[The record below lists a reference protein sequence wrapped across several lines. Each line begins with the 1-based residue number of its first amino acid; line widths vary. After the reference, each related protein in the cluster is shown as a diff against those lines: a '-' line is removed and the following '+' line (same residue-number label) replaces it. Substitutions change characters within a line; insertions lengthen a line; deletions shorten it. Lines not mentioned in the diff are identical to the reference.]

1 MSKSYRIRT
10 KLGVDQ
16 NIRVNVEQDFD
27 FLEILS
33 LKLRQEDVYSRFC
46 ADYGVVVGRVVANSG
61 FGVPNARVSIFIPI
75 EEMDLEDPVIST
87 LYPYK
92 KPTDKNEDGYRYNL
106 LPYEQQYGGHN
117 PTGTFPSRSDV
128 LTRNEVLEIYE
139 KYYKF
144 TVKTNDSGDFMI
156 TGVPLGNQK
165 LVLDMDLSDMGCF
178 SLRPQDLIRMNMGVE
193 EQFDGTN
200 FKASSNLDELP
211 QIINSVQDIDVAS
224 FWGQEDLCNIGITR
238 ADFDLRELGIEIQ
251 PTAVFMGSIFSDADS
266 RPIKPNC
273 KPRTEQGDICNLVTG
288 PGEILAVRQ
297 TINVDENGDPVL
309 EQYSLPNSGKVI
321 DEDGAFVTDVPMNLD
336 YVVTNE
342 FGEIV
347 LSNDPSIGIPTK
359 GKYRFK
365 VKYQSEEN
373 GPPFEGDQ
381 FFPIVGEVQRANFIV
396 PQIREYGWNGSVQNS
411 GVDPAT
417 KDTETTI
424 NVDFVNQSQIVE
436 TKSIVIPSNTTVTIP
451 YNKDLEELKLTV
463 NGVVRNEKWI
473 EFPNGGTLTIE
484 VTKITTEIGNPPQT
498 VGQNVTVEVKQ
509 YDYDYIQFQKSYAFS
524 LDWDEYADK
533 QAAINCED
541 SFYLMNYNKVYTP
554 SMMIDEYR
562 QGYGRARFLGI
573 KEILDRGC
581 ESETNR
587 FPTNDGV
594 RNFDLLFFI
603 VNIVMTLFMPLLFV
617 ITVVGHVVCTLYKY
631 LRWLLDL
638 ILKVILTVIIF
649 ICYVIKAL
657 TFGLFKRPCPNYQSV
672 KLPKNCPIPA
682 IPLPNISYPDCQACA
697 CESKKAGE
705 PEGDDLPEIVENTS
719 ILADTTDYTF
729 FNELVGVRNEEI
741 EQWQKFQ
748 YGFQMTMSGND
759 VYGPG
764 SSFARTPFIKGAD
777 NPMTNRET
785 WSYDLPLT
793 ERFNLFNAK
802 ANYHHAANGGTNRIK
817 VKVNPNTNNGFHTDN
832 VMMLVVD
839 SGVVSSFQA
848 GEIVT
853 FQDINKSL
861 DPNISG
867 NTTGSTIFTTGQG
880 GGQKTITVTY
890 MDTNTNT
897 QTTSYVITGDT
908 SNTTYDFPSDVEY
921 YQVITGNTLSEF
933 ENLCDANGKGTAKSG
948 DSVNKTL
955 GRFTIFG
962 WQHVKKTGYAGINR
976 NPQEYPW
983 RFNTTPYEKPAQT
996 TSLLNP
1002 EPDWFEKNVP
1012 NIKLSSDWENLG
1024 VIFLVRGVDVHTPR
1038 QDIEYDLSYLYGY
1051 GAFNGTR
1058 KVRGNYLLNIP
1069 IQPYG
1074 ATNDWRLPIHA
1085 NFGNNNNVVMG
1096 QRIFYNSYSFTPSN
1110 SDYQSFTTKNH
1121 QYYSAYGANNRHYIV
1136 NASYQKPCVDT
1147 FNMAVSV
1154 KNASWNTQNWDKM
1167 VENNNDWKY
1176 HYEEDMVVEGVG
1188 MMGAQNNENFLYWSS
1203 VYHINTP
1210 NSVINMSNNQK
1221 IVMRT
1226 DRLPT
1231 SDVTQNRM
1239 VLHQNKAFAIYTLT
1253 DDGTTSES
1261 FNVGLD
1267 VIGDG
1272 SDDFNEDA
1280 GAIATQISQ
1289 TFSCQGMVPLECY
1302 SGNGE
1307 TIGVRAKDDRC
1318 YYLSDKKEIEKL
1330 QGGCYYLLLKNFA
1343 IAEDFQSIAEWR
1355 ARFRM
1360 MFGLCNNVV
1369 SLTFVNN
1376 WINGSLYMYAFQK
1389 DNVYGNN
1396 INETT
1401 FTSNPEYVYCK
1412 DTAVYQLV
1420 TNSFYYRASPYNPNN
1435 NLGERFIG
1443 RDNTPQTNILGRSNG
1458 ANKKFL
1464 GNPTTI
1470 MDLGPRDLFTKE
1482 ICYNP
1487 EFQGYIV
1494 DKISTS
1500 SYKDTSDV
1508 LQLFAISRL
1517 TASGFWESV
1526 IGFGDGS
1533 IQKLFSRPN
1542 QRLDGDVAQL
1552 LSINSEFGVIP
1563 YLGTNYSDSEI
1574 RYIGE
1579 TRILPNGKV
1588 VDDPTLG
1595 ILFSANTINRDM
1607 ISPGRYTFQDTLT
1620 STLVDNYGHQDQE
1633 VPFHKWE
1640 IISTGSTIFG
1650 TQQNDWYSKNS
1661 QDGIGSV
1668 RYQTE
1673 DRLTS
1678 QDTFSTN
1685 VDKPTTQR
1693 PGYIY
1698 NSNIVN
1704 NQIETTSAKPNPFRN
1719 VIHAGSPYF
1728 FYFGLR
1734 KGASSMNRFI
1744 DKFIFNQEKL

>member
-321 DEDGAFVTDVPMNLD
+321 DENGSFVTDIPMNLD

-451 YNKDLEELKLTV
+451 YNKDLEKLNLTV

-562 QGYGRARFLGI
+562 KGYGRARFLGI

-594 RNFDLLFFI
+594 RNFDLLFLI
-603 VNIVMTLFMPLLFV
+603 VNLVITLFTPLLFAVTV
-617 ITVVGHVVCTLYKY
+617 IGHVICFLWPV
-631 LRWLLDL
+631 LRILLT
-638 ILKVILTVIIF
+638 VILTVIFTLFVLLCNI
-649 ICYVIKAL
+649 VNGVAWL
-657 TFGLFKRPCPNYQSV
+657 FGAKI
-672 KLPKNCPIPA
+672 NCPKYSPIILPRKCPLSA
-682 IPLPNISYPDCQACA
+682 IPLPNLSYPDCQACA
-697 CESKKAGE
+697 CEGRDAGQGSE
-705 PEGDDLPEIVENTS
+705 DNLPEIEANTTLL
-719 ILADTTDYTF
+719 IDTNVNTFYDDLIGYHDDEQADWTKY
-729 FNELVGVRNEEI
+729 L
-741 EQWQKFQ
+741 
-748 YGFQMTMSGND
+748 YGFQTVMAGND
-759 VYGPG
+759 IYGDEQNSLAPWLRG
-764 SSFARTPFIKGAD
+764 KN
-777 NPMTNRET
+777 NPQAKAKT
-785 WSYDLPLT
+785 WSRDLTLS
-793 ERFNLFNAK
+793 ERFNLFNVK
-802 ANYHHAANGGTNRIK
+802 SKYHQYGGQNRIDTY
-817 VKVNPNTNNGFHTDN
+817 VNPNQNNFKKHSDN
-832 VMMLVVD
+832 VLMLLLDPGQLSV
-839 SGVVSSFQA
+839 FKA
-848 GEIVT
+848 GQIVT
-853 FQDINKSL
+853 FNDPELSK

-867 NTTGSTIFTTGQG
+867 GTTGTTVFQNQG
-880 GGQKTITVTY
+880 NANVTVTY
-890 MDTNTNT
+890 MDPDTLGSVQKTYT
-897 QTTSYVITGDT
+897 ITGQTNSSQDYQYPT
-908 SNTTYDFPSDVEY
+908 DIEY
-921 YQVITGNTLSEF
+921 FQVITGQTLEEYENTLNNS
-933 ENLCDANGKGTAKSG
+933 AKGLSSYGTP
-948 DSVNKTL
+948 NNTL
-955 GRFTIFG
+955 GQFYVFG
-962 WQHVKKTGYAGINR
+962 WQKVKKYYILGSK
-976 NPQEYPW
+976 NPDEYPDANQAGGDY
-983 RFNTTPYEKPAQT
+983 FVN
-996 TSLLNP
+996 
-1002 EPDWFEKNVP
+1002 NVP
-1012 NIKLSSDWENLG
+1012 NIKLNSDWKDHCI
-1024 VIFLVRGVDVHTPR
+1024 VFLTRGVDPNTPR
-1038 QDIEYDLSYLYGY
+1038 QDIKYDLSKLYGY
-1051 GAFNGTR
+1051 SMGNGPQI
-1058 KVRGNYLLNIP
+1058 RGNYKMNIP
-1069 IQPYG
+1069 IQPYPN
-1074 ATNDWRLPIHA
+1074 ANNDWRIPRHNKIGA
-1085 NFGNNNNVVMG
+1085 NG
-1096 QRIFYNSYSFTPSN
+1096 QVCSETGKGIYFNSFTFTPN
-1110 SDYQSFTTKNH
+1110 SGMYQTYFNH
-1121 QYYSAYGANNRHYIV
+1121 NIKYYSAM
-1136 NASYQKPCVDT
+1136 D
-1147 FNMAVSV
+1147 
-1154 KNASWNTQNWDKM
+1154 
-1167 VENNNDWKY
+1167 ENNTLYNQNVKKENKAVRSPQSIWESWSRMEGDGTGNDWY
-1176 HYEEDMVVEGVG
+1176 FNYRNDEVVEGG
-1188 MMGAQNNENFLYWSS
+1188 SLLMSKDTTIPEEGDWSYAS
-1203 VYHINTP
+1203 PVYYKINA
-1210 NSVINMSNNQK
+1210 NMSMPMLNSQK

-1231 SDVTQNRM
+1231 SDDTYKRFS
-1239 VLHQNKAFAIYTLT
+1239 LHQNKRFAIYTVD
-1253 DDGTTSES
+1253 DDGSSVSYNLES
-1261 FNVGLD
+1261 SDSF
-1267 VIGDG
+1267 GDG
-1272 SDDFNEDA
+1272 ADDFNEDA
-1280 GAIATQISQ
+1280 GSIATQISQ
-1289 TFSCQGMVPLECY
+1289 TFSCDGMVPLECY

-1307 TIGVRAKDDRC
+1307 TIGVLPEDDRC
-1318 YYLSDKKEIEKL
+1318 YYISNKKEIKKMY
-1330 QGGCYYLLLKNFA
+1330 GGCYYLLTKNFA
-1343 IAEDFQSIAEWR
+1343 FAEDFQSIAEWR

-1376 WINGSLYMYAFQK
+1376 WVNGSLYMYAFQK
-1389 DNVYGNN
+1389 DDVYGNN

-1533 IQKLFSRPN
+1533 IQKLFSRDN
-1542 QRLDGDVAQL
+1542 QRLDGDISQL
-1552 LSINSEFGVIP
+1552 LSINSEFGVVP

-1579 TRILPNGKV
+1579 TRTLSNGRV
-1588 VDDPTLG
+1588 VKDPTLG

-1620 STLVDNYGHQDQE
+1620 SHLVDNYGHQDQE

-1650 TQQNDWYSKNS
+1650 TQQNDWYSKKS

-1685 VDKPTTQR
+1685 VNMPSTQR

-1704 NQIETTSAKPNPFRN
+1704 NQIETTDDKPNPFRN

>member
-10 KLGVDQ
+10 KLGTDQ

-61 FGVPNARVSIFIPI
+61 FGVPNARVSIFIPVD
-75 EEMDLEDPVIST
+75 EMDLNDPVIST

-178 SLRPQDLIRMNMGVE
+178 SLRPQDMIRMNMGVE
-193 EQFDGTN
+193 EQFDGSN
-200 FKASSNLDELP
+200 FKASTNLDELP

-288 PGEILAVRQ
+288 PGQILAVRQ
-297 TINVDENGDPVL
+297 TIDVDENGDPVL
-309 EQYSLPNSGKVI
+309 EQYNLPNSGKVI
-321 DEDGAFVTDVPMNLD
+321 DEDGTFVTDVPMNLD

-396 PQIREYGWNGSVQNS
+396 PQIREYGWNGTTHNS
-411 GVDPAT
+411 GVDPST
-417 KDTETTI
+417 KDTETI
-424 NVDFVNQSQIVE
+424 VDVDFVDPTQIVE

-451 YNKDLEELKLTV
+451 YNKDLEELNLTV

-562 QGYGRARFLGI
+562 KGYGRARFLGI

-581 ESETNR
+581 ESETNK

-594 RNFDLLFFI
+594 RNFDLLFLI
-603 VNIVMTLFMPLLFV
+603 VNLVITLFTPLLFAVTV
-617 ITVVGHVVCTLYKY
+617 IGHVICFLWPV
-631 LRWLLDL
+631 LRWIINLVAT
-638 ILKVILTVIIF
+638 VILSVIIVL
-649 ICYVIKAL
+649 CYVVKAL
-657 TFGLFKRPCPNYQSV
+657 SFGLLKI
-672 KLPKNCPIPA
+672 NCPKWQYITISKTCPLSA
-682 IPLPNISYPDCQACA
+682 IPLPNISYPDCQACS
-697 CESKKAGE
+697 CDEKPAGQA
-705 PEGDDLPEIVENTS
+705 EGVPEIVENTS
-719 ILADTTDYTF
+719 ILVNSTDYTF
-729 FNELVGVRNEEI
+729 FNELVGTRNDEI
-741 EQWQKFQ
+741 ENWQKYQ
-748 YGFQMTMSGND
+748 YGFQTVMSGND
-759 VYGPG
+759 VYGPEW
-764 SSFARTPFIKGAD
+764 SAARTPFIKGSD
-777 NPMTNRET
+777 NPMFKRDTH
-785 WSYDLPLT
+785 SYDLPLT

-802 ANYHHAANGGTNRIK
+802 ANYHHNKNGGTNRVK
-817 VKVNPNTNNGFHTDN
+817 VRVNPNINNTFHTDN
-832 VMMLVVD
+832 VMVLVLD
-839 SGVVSSFQA
+839 SGVVEQFEA

-861 DPNISG
+861 DPNITG
-867 NTTGSTIFTTGQG
+867 NTTGSTIFTSGQN
-880 GGQKTITVTY
+880 GGQQSITVTY
-890 MDTNTNT
+890 MNTNLGT
-897 QTTSYVITGDT
+897 SQTSYIITGDT
-908 SNTTYDFPSDVEY
+908 SNTKYQFPADVEY
-921 YQVITGNTLSEF
+921 YQVITGNTLSEY
-933 ENLCDANGKGTAKSG
+933 ENLCSTNGKGTAKYG

-962 WQHVKKTGYAGINR
+962 WQHVTKDGVNKPKHYPWKFNSFPYENR
-976 NPQEYPW
+976 N
-983 RFNTTPYEKPAQT
+983 TDDD
-996 TSLLNP
+996 S
-1002 EPDWFEKNVP
+1002 FEKNVP
-1012 NIKLSSDWENLG
+1012 NIKLNSEHENLG
-1024 VIFLVRGVDVHTPR
+1024 VLFLVRGVDVHTPR
-1038 QDIEYDLSYLYGY
+1038 QDVEYDLSYLYGY

-1058 KVRGNYLLNIP
+1058 KVRGNFLLNIP
-1069 IQPYG
+1069 IQPYQS
-1074 ATNDWRLPIHA
+1074 TTDWRLPIHA
-1085 NFGNNNNVVMG
+1085 NFGNNNNIVMG

-1110 SDYQSFTTKNH
+1110 TDYQSFTTKNH
-1121 QYYSAYGANNRHYIV
+1121 QYYSAYGANNMFNIGNGQV
-1136 NASYQKPCVDT
+1136 ENKPCVST
-1147 FNMAVSV
+1147 YNMGVSV
-1154 KNASWNTQNWDKM
+1154 KNASWNFQNWDKM
-1167 VENNNDWKY
+1167 VENSNDWKY

-1188 MMGAQNNENFLYWSS
+1188 MMGAQNEKNFLYWSS

-1210 NSVINMSNNQK
+1210 NSVINMNNNQK

-1231 SDVTQNRM
+1231 SDVTQGRM
-1239 VLHQNKAFAIYTLT
+1239 VLHQNKAFAVYTLN
-1253 DDGTTSES
+1253 DDGSTTAS
-1261 FNVGLD
+1261 FNTGLD
-1267 VIGDG
+1267 TLGDG

-1280 GAIATQISQ
+1280 GSIATQISQ
-1289 TFSCQGMVPLECY
+1289 TFSCDGMVPLECY

-1307 TIGVRAKDDRC
+1307 TIGVLPEDDRC
-1318 YYLSDKKEIEKL
+1318 YYISNKKEIKKMY
-1330 QGGCYYLLLKNFA
+1330 GGCYYLLTKNFA
-1343 IAEDFQSIAEWR
+1343 FAEDFQSIAEWR

-1389 DNVYGNN
+1389 DDVYGNN

-1443 RDNTPQTNILGRSNG
+1443 RDNAPQTNILGRSNG

-1482 ICYNP
+1482 ICYSP

-1526 IGFGDGS
+1526 LGLGDGS

-1542 QRLDGDVAQL
+1542 QRLDGDIAQL

-1579 TRILPNGKV
+1579 TRTLPNGRV
-1588 VDDPTLG
+1588 VSDPTLG

-1607 ISPGRYTFQDTLT
+1607 ISPGRYTFQDTLN
-1620 STLVDNYGHQDQE
+1620 SYLVDNYGHQDQE

-1640 IISTGSTIFG
+1640 IVSTGSTIFG
-1650 TQQNDWYSKNS
+1650 TQQNDWYSKKS

-1678 QDTFSTN
+1678 QDTFSTDVN
-1685 VDKPTTQR
+1685 MPSTQR

-1704 NQIETTSAKPNPFRN
+1704 NQIETTDNKPNPFRN
-1719 VIHAGSPYF
+1719 IIHTGSPYF